1 MRAPPGYRHHVRGV
15 AAVLNLNNT
24 VDGIVTVADH
34 VALRTS
40 QDITMSAWARAV
52 STIEAGFVCGR
63 LNNSTAGGYGL
74 YLDGTTNPIRIS
86 LNGLSFGPR
95 VADYAMPPNEFT
107 SWHHYAVSFNGSAAS
122 GSRTAKFYLD
132 GRLLST
138 QSGLTDGIP
147 HPASVDYLIGNRT
160 GSAVSMFGGDVWD
173 NRLYTRILSDT
184 EVAKLCV
191 GQAIDDT
198 GLVLHLPLDDASG
211 TVARNL
217 ARGGVGD
224 GALGTGCAWRTK
236 AAYPEIMPFRGRSK
250 VL

>member
-1 MRAPPGYRHHVRGV
+1 MRAPLGYRHYARDVD
-15 AAVLNLNNT
+15 AVLNLNNT
-24 VDGIVTVADH
+24 VDGIVTVGDH
-34 VALRTS
+34 LALRTS

-52 STIEAGFVCGR
+52 GVAEAGFVCGR

-95 VADYAMPPNEFT
+95 VADFAMTPNEFT

-132 GRLLST
+132 GRLIST
-138 QSGLTDGIP
+138 QTALTDGIP
-147 HPASVDYLIGNRT
+147 HQASVDYLVGNRT
-160 GSAVSMFGGDVWD
+160 GSAVSMFGGDVWE
-173 NRLYTRILSDT
+173 NRLYTRVLTDT
-184 EVAKLCV
+184 EVARLCV
-191 GQAIDDT
+191 GRSVDET